1 MATIVGNPDQTFN
14 DLGLPDSQKFE
25 INSILL
31 FVGDS
36 SSIELKTPG
45 TFEELVVNE
54 DIFSP
59 AATGY
64 ILITDTLGLIENIN
78 INGFCKLAVKFSKA
92 GSNDPN
98 AFSRIF
104 RIYKIGERFQISRAK
119 EKYAMYFCSEE
130 LIMSE
135 QMKVA
140 KSYPNTQI
148 HQIMYDVL
156 FNRMKTPLTKVG
168 TFEDTLGYYCFIIP
182 NLKPFEA
189 FSWLSTYA
197 QPTSQSSVGADML
210 FYENRNGFNFRSLQ
224 SIMKTPV
231 YNTYNYSP
239 KNIGASTRTNI
250 SGIIAYK
257 FVNTFDSLRMIGA
270 GGYANKLISLD
281 PILRQVITTP
291 FNYNNY
297 KGNKL
302 NNFGTL
308 SSSQNRLGK
317 NAGEMSDSVVKVAT
331 GNKNQLNSLSIANVP
346 NGQST
351 VVQDI
356 GIEKYVPNRTAQ
368 LALINQIKIQFS
380 VPGDPGLSIGR
391 VITLNIPSYAYNG
404 NPNSSNLDKYFTGNY
419 LVSAVKHVMNKEG
432 IYQCMVEAISDS
444 TSTQQVSGSIN
455 DSLSQ
460 YLNNQ

>member
-1 MATIVGNPDQTFN
+1 
-14 DLGLPDSQKFE
+14 
-25 INSILL
+25 
-31 FVGDS
+31 
-36 SSIELKTPG
+36 
-45 TFEELVVNE
+45 
-54 DIFSP
+54 
-59 AATGY
+59 
-64 ILITDTLGLIENIN
+64 
-78 INGFCKLAVKFSKA
+78 
-92 GSNDPN
+92 
-98 AFSRIF
+98 
-104 RIYKIGERFQISRAK
+104 
-119 EKYAMYFCSEE
+119 
-130 LIMSE
+130 
-135 QMKVA
+135 
-140 KSYPNTQI
+140 
-148 HQIMYDVL
+148 
-156 FNRMKTPLTKVG
+156 
-168 TFEDTLGYYCFIIP
+168 
-182 NLKPFEA
+182 
-189 FSWLSTYA
+189 
-197 QPTSQSSVGADML
+197 ML

-444 TSTQQVSGSIN
+444 TSTQQLSGSIN
-455 DSLSQ
+455 DLLTQ